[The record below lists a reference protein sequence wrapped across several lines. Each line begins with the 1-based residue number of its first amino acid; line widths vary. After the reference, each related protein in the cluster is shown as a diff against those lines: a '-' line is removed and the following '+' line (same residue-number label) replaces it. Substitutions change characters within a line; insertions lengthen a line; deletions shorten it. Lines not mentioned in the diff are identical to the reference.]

1 MRLKLLYP
9 AWQTAAMNAALAPE
23 DFDDLHEFIRVQVA
37 AGFAPIA
44 DVVDEA
50 VEVFADTSVALDAL
64 RDAAATLATQAL
76 ATHLAEQ
83 ADWPAITDCD
93 RIESAFAALD
103 ATGVLA
109 RQHFSCCGACG
120 ANEIKDEIDQAK
132 KDGRTIRGFTFFHI
146 QDTEHAVGGESLFLS
161 YGSVDGD
168 RDAAVAVGHEI
179 VEALRNEGL
188 HPAWNGR
195 QANRIGLPVTWQRR
209 RTP

>member
-9 AWQTAAMNAALAPE
+9 AWQTAAMSAALAPE

-37 AGFAPIA
+37 AGFAPIS

-50 VEVFADTSVALDAL
+50 VEVFADTTVAPNAL
-64 RDAAATLATQAL
+64 RDAATTLAEQAL

-83 ADWPAITDCD
+83 VDWPAITDCD

-103 ATGVLA
+103 ATGILA

-168 RDAAVAVGHEI
+168 RDEAVAVGNEI

-195 QANRIGLPVTWQRR
+195 HANRIGLPVAWQRR

>member
-1 MRLKLLYP
+1 M
-9 AWQTAAMNAALAPE
+9 TAALAPE

-37 AGFAPIA
+37 AGFSPIA

-50 VEVFADTSVALDAL
+50 VEVFADTSVPQDAL
-64 RDAAATLATQAL
+64 RDAATAL
-76 ATHLAEQ
+76 ADKALAPPGRP
-83 ADWPAITDCD
+83 DGWPTPTDCD
-93 RIESAFAALD
+93 RLESAFAALD
-103 ATGVLA
+103 AAGVLA

-120 ANEIKDEIDQAK
+120 ANEIQDEIDQAK

-146 QDTEHAVGGESLFLS
+146 QDTEHAVAGESLFLS

-168 RDAAVAVGHEI
+168 REAAVAIGHE
-179 VEALRNEGL
+179 VVAALKVEGL

-195 QANRIGLPVTWQRR
+195 HANRIGLPITWQRR